1 MDFIGPSPILLLL
14 VGFVYILPGVVAS
27 SRHKR
32 NAGAIWTLNILLGW
46 SVFGWVGAL
55 VWAMTHD
62 AVVVG
67 ATPLNTPELLEAKG
81 AGADARVSRRTVTD
95 NKICPGCGASL
106 MKEAVRPHH
115 CGHDFHIKLGG

>member
-1 MDFIGPSPILLLL
+1 MDVISPGLILLLL

-46 SVFGWVGAL
+46 TLLGWVGAL

-67 ATPLNTPELLEAKG
+67 AAPTQTPEPVQPKS
-81 AGADARVSRRTVTD
+81 AGDDAIVSRRSATD
-95 NKICPGCGASL
+95 NKSCPGCGATL
-106 MKEAVRPHH
+106 MPEAVRCRH
-115 CGHDFHIKLGG
+115 CGHDFRAVIR